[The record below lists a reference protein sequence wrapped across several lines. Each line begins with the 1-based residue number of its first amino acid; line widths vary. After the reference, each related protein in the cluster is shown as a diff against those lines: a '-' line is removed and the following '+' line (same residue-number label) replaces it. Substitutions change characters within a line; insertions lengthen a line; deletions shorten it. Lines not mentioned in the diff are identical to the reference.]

1 MKNVRYIQPNIK
13 PSKYIENSMTS
24 SDINIEKYQKKV
36 VRYIRMLQT
45 ERDIAEQRYIDN
57 NVCCGYVLPYNG
69 ICDVCGKHH
78 KIVR

>member
-24 SDINIEKYQKKV
+24 SDINIEKHQKNV